1 MLFLLILL
9 TIIVIG
15 FRTIYVQKKVAELAS
30 TQLSGYLKYTV
41 KIDRLEI
48 DWFDHI
54 TVYGVSL
61 YDYQKTRMIHLGEVQ
76 VDYEI
81 FTLEKSLSYR
91 IQEAVLKD
99 GEVHLINYKNSEFL
113 NINEFINSLSNLIGP
128 STDTTS
134 ATKPFTI
141 KDVKLVNMRFA
152 YDDYSEG
159 NMDGFDHNHFSFD
172 SINGITEQLYVFSDT
187 FRIAIKD
194 LKTIESHT
202 RMRVHKLAG
211 VYTLCNN
218 YMELDGMYAKI
229 SNTFLQNYMRINYT
243 TITDLT
249 EFNTKA
255 FITSTLDS
263 SYIDL
268 KDIAHFAPAL
278 KPYPY
283 RVAVSGKVSGKVNKF
298 NISKLYLQSGNS
310 SLKGS
315 LHMDGLP
322 DFQKTYID
330 ADFKN
335 VYLSS
340 GDLSN
345 FFSQNINNTLK
356 IAKYFQ
362 GSIEFN
368 GFPKSFVANA
378 ALNSAIGY
386 AKTDMAFNLKENVMD
401 DSYYSG
407 RLVTKNLAF
416 GKLIQNDKFGVLNM
430 DGKINGVGFD
440 IDKLRMEMVA
450 TIQSIEF
457 NTYNYKNVHTDAIIQ
472 KALFNGHADIADSNL
487 VLQIDGMLDYR
498 QEEKILQVKVN
509 CEKAQIKNLNLNAF
523 DHDLLV
529 KTNLTIDFKGTEIDD
544 AYGNGYL
551 TNTYLLYDKNKEIFI
566 DTLHLQSDILSD
578 TMRTIEVNSDII
590 SASIKGNFKPTIIAH
605 DFSEFVQEVSQSIAG
620 DSLDVVN
627 YYKNKVTHQEN
638 QYHVTYDVK
647 LHDINAF
654 LNIYT
659 PGLYISGQSKIR
671 GRFNSGR
678 TKINKS
684 FAQID
689 TIYYKGFEFRKNKI
703 NLFCSQRSDSSEVLG
718 NITFTSENQINSNF
732 IKTEN
737 LIFESV
743 LAGERADFYFNVK
756 QKNASNS
763 TKVSGTID
771 LFEPYNIITFTNSN
785 LLIKDKNWTFE
796 DDRKIYFNN
805 TSIILDS
812 ISIFNLD
819 QKITLAG
826 KSADGQTNGSVSMKK
841 INIEDF
847 SHFITPIKLTGI
859 IDSDLHL
866 GESNVDSK
874 IEISNFNIDTLY
886 IGDIKGKTGWNY
898 EAKQM
903 NMDVNILRQAVNIFK
918 LTGSYIPENLNRSE
932 EMNFVASFTKTDIS
946 PLNAIAK
953 DVFTNINGLA
963 TGYATITGTLSEP
976 IVTGEIDVDDAHFT
990 VPFLGTTYHFSD
1002 KIELKNDRISFDN
1015 VKLKDVNNKVCNISG
1030 GLNHNHFKDFVLD
1043 FKGDMK
1049 NASGFQ
1055 VLNLLEE
1062 QGDLFYG
1069 EAYVTGNWEILGA
1082 LNKIKIIANAT
1093 SQPNTK
1099 IFIPL
1104 NTYAG
1109 AEHES
1114 YIRFVDP
1121 NRKATTITKKRN
1133 IDLSGIEME
1142 FNFDVTPDAYA
1153 EIIFDKKAGDIIRGN
1168 GKGNMRMTIDTRGE
1182 FNMFGNYEIIRGKYN
1197 FTLAGII
1204 NKEFSIDPG
1213 SSIKWQGDPYE
1224 AILDINTRYRI
1235 YTSLKPTF
1243 TVPFD
1248 DPIMSSPDAQ
1258 RKYPVNVLMGLKGNL
1273 TTPEINLGLKI
1284 ENKYPGQFAGF
1295 VTSFETYVA
1304 GNPSEMN
1311 KQAFSLIVLRQLSK
1325 IGGTD
1330 DNGTKTSSSSTYAN
1344 LSELLSNQLS
1354 SFVSQFDENLEIN
1367 VDLTTLDKNGLNTFN
1382 MRFAYTALDGRLR
1395 ISHQGGNYANTASAA
1410 TSIVGEWTVE
1420 YTLSKSGN
1428 LRAKVYNKINQNALI
1443 TSTAANPT
1451 MAAGMSIFHTQGF
1464 DHVGEI
1470 FKRKI
1475 PKKEKKRKTP
1485 KQYWTPYKE
1494 ED

>member
-30 TQLSGYLKYTV
+30 KKLSTFLHYKV
-41 KIDRLEI
+41 EIERLEI

-61 YDYQKTRMIHLGEVQ
+61 FDYQKTRMIHLGEVQ

-81 FTLEKSLSYR
+81 FSFEKSLSYR
-91 IQEAVLKD
+91 IQEAILKD

-141 KDVKLVNMRFA
+141 KDVKLVNMHFA
-152 YDDYSEG
+152 YDDYNEG
-159 NMDGFDHNHFSFD
+159 NIDGFDHNHFAFD
-172 SINGITEQLYVFSDT
+172 SINGLTEQLYVFSDT

-194 LKTIESHT
+194 LKTIETHT
-202 RMRVHKLAG
+202 HMRVNKLAG
-211 VYTLCNN
+211 IYTLCNN
-218 YMELDGMYAKI
+218 YMELDGMYASI
-229 SNTFLQNYMRINYT
+229 NNSLLQNYMRINYST
-243 TITDLT
+243 VTDLT

-255 FITSTLDS
+255 YITSTLDS

-268 KDIAHFAPAL
+268 KDISHFAPAL
-278 KPYPY
+278 KAYPY
-283 RVAVSGKVSGKVNKF
+283 RVAVGGKVSGKVNKF

-310 SLKGS
+310 SLHGS

-340 GDLSN
+340 SDLSA
-345 FFSQNINNTLK
+345 FFSQDINNTLK

-362 GSIEFN
+362 GSIDFN
-368 GFPKSFVANA
+368 GFPKNFVANA

-386 AKTDMAFNLKENVMD
+386 AKTDMTFNLKENIMD

-407 RLVTKNLAF
+407 RLITKNLQF
-416 GKLIQNDKFGVLNM
+416 GKLIQNDKFGILNM

-440 IDKLRMEMVA
+440 IDKLKMDMVA
-450 TIQSIEF
+450 TVQSIEF
-457 NTYNYKNVHTDAIIQ
+457 NKYNYKNIHTDAVIQ
-472 KALFNGHADIADSNL
+472 KALFNGHADILDSNL

-498 QEEKILQVKVN
+498 QAEKILQVNVT
-509 CEKAQIKNLNLNAF
+509 CEKAQIKNLHLNSF

-529 KTNLTIDFKGTEIDD
+529 KTNLNIDFKGTEIDD
-544 AYGNGYL
+544 AFGNGYL

-566 DTLHLQSDILSD
+566 DTLHLQSEILSD
-578 TMRTIEVNSDII
+578 TSRIIELNSNIV
-590 SASIKGNFKPTIIAH
+590 SASIKGNFKPTSIAH
-605 DFSEFVQEVSQSIAG
+605 DFSEFVQEVTQSIAD
-620 DSLDVVN
+620 DSLDVIK
-627 YYKNKVTHQEN
+627 YYKNKVAHQEN
-638 QYHVTYDVK
+638 QYHVTYDIN

-659 PGLYISGQSKIR
+659 PGLYISGESKIR
-671 GRFNSGR
+671 GRFNSGN
-678 TKINKS
+678 TKIIKS
-684 FAQID
+684 VALID

-703 NLFCSQRSDSSEVLG
+703 NLFCSQKSDSSQVLG
-718 NITFTSENQINSNF
+718 NITFNSENQINSDF
-732 IKTEN
+732 IETEN

-743 LAGERADFYFNVK
+743 LAGEHADFYFNAK
-756 QKNASNS
+756 QKNTSNS
-763 TKVSGTID
+763 TKVSGTIK
-771 LFEPYNIITFTNSN
+771 LFDPYNIITFTHSN

-796 DDRKIYFNN
+796 DNRKIYFNRN
-805 TSIILDS
+805 SIIFDS

-819 QKITLAG
+819 QKITLVG
-826 KSADGQTNGSVSMKK
+826 KSAEGQTNGSILMKK
-841 INIEDF
+841 INLEDF
-847 SHFITPIKLTGI
+847 SHFVTPLKLKGI
-859 IDSDLHL
+859 IDGNLHL

-874 IEISNFNIDTLY
+874 ITINNFNIDTLY
-886 IGDIKGKTGWNY
+886 IGDVEGRTGWNF
-898 EAKQM
+898 EEKRM
-903 NMDVNILRQAVNIFK
+903 NMNVDILRKEENIFK
-918 LTGSYIPENLNRSE
+918 LTGYYIPENSNHSE
-932 EMNFVASFTKTDIS
+932 DMNLIASFTKTDIS
-946 PLNAIAK
+946 PLNTIAK
-953 DVFTNINGLA
+953 DIFTNISGLA
-963 TGYATITGTLSEP
+963 TGYVTIKGTLSEP
-976 IVTGEIDVDDAHFT
+976 IVNGDITVDNGTFT
-990 VPFLGTTYHFSD
+990 VPFIGTTYHFSD
-1002 KIELKNDRISFDN
+1002 KIELKNDRISFD
-1015 VKLKDVNNKVCNISG
+1015 KITLKDVRNKSCIITG
-1030 GLNHNHFKDFVLD
+1030 GLNHTHFKDFVLD
-1043 FKGDMK
+1043 FKGEMK
-1049 NASGFQ
+1049 DKAGFQ
-1055 VLNLLEE
+1055 VLNLSEE
-1062 QGDLFYG
+1062 QGTLFYG
-1069 EAYVTGNWEILGA
+1069 EAYVIGNWEIIGA
-1082 LNKIKIIANAT
+1082 INKIKIIANAK
-1093 SQPNTK
+1093 SQPDTK

-1104 NTYAG
+1104 NTYTG
-1109 AEHES
+1109 VEHES

-1121 NRKATTITKKRN
+1121 KRQVTNINKKRKV
-1133 IDLSGIEME
+1133 DLSGLEME
-1142 FNFDVTPDAYA
+1142 FNFEVTPDAYA
-1153 EIIFDKKAGDIIRGN
+1153 EIIFDKKVGDIIRGN

-1182 FNMFGNYEIIRGKYN
+1182 FNMFGNYEITKGKYN

-1204 NKEFSIDPG
+1204 NKEFTIDPG

-1224 AILDINTRYRI
+1224 ALLDINTRYRI

-1243 TVPFD
+1243 TVPAD
-1248 DPIMSSPDAQ
+1248 DPIMASPDAQ

-1273 TTPEINLGLKI
+1273 TNPEINLGLKI
-1284 ENKYPGQFAGF
+1284 ENKYPGQFTGY
-1295 VTSFETYVA
+1295 VTSFESYVA

-1311 KQAFSLIVLRQLSK
+1311 RQAFSLIVLRQLTR
-1325 IGGTD
+1325 IGGAD
-1330 DNGTKTSSSSTYAN
+1330 DNGTKTSSSGSYAN

-1354 SFVSQFDENLEIN
+1354 SFVSQFNDNLEIN
-1367 VDLTTLDKNGLNTFN
+1367 VDLTTLDKNGLNSFN

-1443 TSTAANPT
+1443 TSTTANPT

-1464 DHVGEI
+1464 DKISEI
-1470 FKRKI
+1470 FKRKN
-1475 PKKEKKRKTP
+1475 PKKEKKRKAP

-1494 ED
+1494 EE

>member
-15 FRTIYVQKKVAELAS
+15 FKTIYVQKKVAELAS
-30 TQLSGYLKYTV
+30 KQLSGYLHYTV
-41 KIDRLEI
+41 EIERLEI

-61 YDYQKTRMIHLGEVQ
+61 FDYQKTRMIHLGEVQ

-81 FTLEKSLSYR
+81 FTFEKSLSYR

-152 YDDYSEG
+152 YDDYNEG
-159 NMDGFDHNHFSFD
+159 TITGFDHNHFSFD
-172 SINGITEQLYVFSDT
+172 SINGLTEQLYVFSDT
-187 FRIAIKD
+187 FRIAIND

-218 YMELDGMYAKI
+218 YMELDDMYASI
-229 SNTFLQNYMRINYT
+229 SNSFLRNYARVSYS
-243 TITDLT
+243 TITDLKD
-249 EFNTKA
+249 FNTKA
-255 FITSTLDS
+255 YITSTLDS

-278 KPYPY
+278 KAYPY
-283 RVAVSGKVSGKVNKF
+283 RVAVSGKVSGKVSKF
-298 NISKLYLQSGNS
+298 NISNLYLQSGNS

-345 FFSQNINNTLK
+345 FFSQDVNNTLR
-356 IAKYFQ
+356 IAQYFQ

-368 GFPKSFVANA
+368 GFPRNFVSNA
-378 ALNSAIGY
+378 ALNTAIGY
-386 AKTDMAFNLKENVMD
+386 AKTDMSFNLKDNIMD

-416 GKLIQNDKFGVLNM
+416 GKLIQNDKFGILNM
-430 DGKINGVGFD
+430 DGKISGVGFD
-440 IDKLRMEMVA
+440 IDKLKMDMVA

-457 NTYNYKNVHTDAIIQ
+457 NTYNYKNIHTDAILQ

-487 VLQIDGMLDYR
+487 VMQIDGMLDYR
-498 QEEKILQVKVN
+498 QAEKILQVKVN
-509 CEKAQIKNLNLNAF
+509 CDKAQIRNLHLNAF

-529 KTNLTIDFKGTEIDD
+529 KTNLNIDFKGSEIDD

-578 TMRTIEVNSDII
+578 TTRIIEINSDVI

-605 DFSEFVQEVSQSIAG
+605 DFSEFAQEVIQSISG
-620 DSLDVVN
+620 DSLNVVK
-627 YYKNKVTHQEN
+627 YYKDKVSHQEN
-638 QYHVTYDVK
+638 QYHATYDIK
-647 LHDINAF
+647 LHDINSF

-659 PGLYISGQSKIR
+659 PGLYISGESKIR

-678 TKINKS
+678 TKIIKS
-684 FAQID
+684 FALID

-703 NLFCSQRSDSSEVLG
+703 NLFCSQRNDSSEVLG
-718 NITFTSENQINSNF
+718 NVTFTSENQINSSF
-732 IKTEN
+732 IQTEN
-737 LIFESV
+737 LILESV
-743 LAGERADFYFNVK
+743 LAGEHADFYFNAK
-756 QKNASNS
+756 QKNATNS

-785 LLIKDKNWTFE
+785 LLIKDKNWAFE
-796 DDRKIYFNN
+796 NDRKIYFNSA
-805 TSIILDS
+805 SIILDS

-819 QKITLAG
+819 QRITLAG
-826 KSADGQTNGSVSMKK
+826 KSANGQTNGSMLMKK

-847 SHFITPIKLTGI
+847 AHFVTPIKLKGI
-859 IDSDLHL
+859 IDGNLHL

-874 IEISNFNIDTLY
+874 VSITNFNIDTLY
-886 IGDIKGKTGWNY
+886 IGDVEGKTGWST
-898 EAKQM
+898 EAKRM
-903 NMDVNILRQAVNIFK
+903 NMDVDILRKSENIFK
-918 LTGSYIPENLNRSE
+918 LTGYYIPENTEHSE
-932 EMNFVASFTKTDIS
+932 DMNLVASFTKTDIS

-953 DVFTNINGLA
+953 DVFTNISGLA

-976 IVTGEIDVDDAHFT
+976 IVKGSIDVEDGQFT
-990 VPFLGTTYHFSD
+990 IPFIGTTYHFSD
-1002 KIELKNDRISFDN
+1002 RIELKNDRISFD
-1015 VKLKDVNNKVCNISG
+1015 KIQLKDVRNKTCLITG
-1030 GLNHNHFKDFVLD
+1030 GLNHTHFKDFVLD
-1043 FKGDMK
+1043 FKGEIKD
-1049 NASGFQ
+1049 NTGFQ
-1055 VLNLLEE
+1055 ALNLSED
-1062 QGDLFYG
+1062 QGDIFYG
-1069 EAYVTGNWEILGA
+1069 EAYVTGNWEIIGA
-1082 LNKIKIIANAT
+1082 LNKIKIIANAK
-1093 SQPNTK
+1093 SQPDTK

-1121 NRKATTITKKRN
+1121 NRKATNLSKKRKV
-1133 IDLSGIEME
+1133 DLSGVEME
-1142 FNFDVTPDAYA
+1142 FNFEITPDAYA

-1182 FNMFGNYEIIRGKYN
+1182 FNMFGNYEITRGKYN

-1204 NKEFSIDPG
+1204 NKEFTIDPG

-1224 AILDINTRYRI
+1224 ALLDINTRYRI

-1243 TVPFD
+1243 TVPSD
-1248 DPIMSSPDAQ
+1248 DPIMASPDAQ
-1258 RKYPVNVLMGLKGNL
+1258 RKYPVNVLMGLKGDL
-1273 TTPEINLGLKI
+1273 TNPEINLGLKI
-1284 ENKYPGQFAGF
+1284 ENKYPGQFSQY
-1295 VTSFETYVA
+1295 VTSFESYVA

-1311 KQAFSLIVLRQLSK
+1311 RQAFSLIVLRQLTR

-1330 DNGTKTSSSSTYAN
+1330 DNGTKTSTSGSYAN

-1354 SFVSQFDENLEIN
+1354 SFVSQFDDNLEIN
-1367 VDLTTLDKNGLNTFN
+1367 VDLTTLDKNGLNSFN

-1395 ISHQGGNYANTASAA
+1395 ISHQGGNYSNTASAA

-1420 YTLSKSGN
+1420 YVLSKSGN
-1428 LRAKVYNKINQNALI
+1428 LKAKVYNKINQNALI

-1464 DHVGEI
+1464 DKISEI
-1470 FKRKI
+1470 FKRKN
-1475 PKKEKKRKTP
+1475 PKKEKKRKAP

-1494 ED
+1494 EE